1 MNECVITPKQEFLQR
16 TDSVF
21 SNYNYIFVLEEEE

>member
-16 TDSVF
+16 RLCF
-21 SNYNYIFVLEEEE
+21 PNYNYIFVHEEEE